1 MAKSALNRPGHTMH
15 GWTRG
20 MTRLEEMLHLADRL
34 GQIERGSAGADLSLH
49 LALDLEGDVMPYTR
63 QPALAFEL
71 LPRPYAWLPARRSD
85 ERIYM
90 ACRRLDG
97 AMLHRQWAR
106 TLPLAMC
113 GALLRAHA
121 ALASEA

>member
-1 MAKSALNRPGHTMH
+1 V
-15 GWTRG
+15 TRS
-20 MTRLEEMLHLADRL
+20 EEMLHLADRL
-34 GQIERGSAGADLSLH
+34 GQVERGGAGADLSLH
-49 LALDLEGDVMPYTR
+49 LLLGLEGDVMPYTR

-71 LPRPYAWLPARRSD
+71 LPLLYAWLPARRSD

-90 ACRRLDG
+90 ACRRIDG
-97 AMLHRQWAR
+97 TLLHRQWAR

-121 ALASEA
+121 ALAGEA

>member
-1 MAKSALNRPGHTMH
+1 V
-15 GWTRG
+15 TRI
-20 MTRLEEMLHLADRL
+20 EEMLHLADRL
-34 GQIERGSAGADLSLH
+34 GQVERGGAGADLSLH
-49 LALDLEGDVMPYTR
+49 LVLGLEGDVMSYTR
-63 QPALAFEL
+63 QPALAYEL
-71 LPRPYAWLPARRSD
+71 LPLLYAWLPPRRSD

-90 ACRRLDG
+90 ACRRTDG

-121 ALASEA
+121 ALTAEAWSKHRSDGIIRSG